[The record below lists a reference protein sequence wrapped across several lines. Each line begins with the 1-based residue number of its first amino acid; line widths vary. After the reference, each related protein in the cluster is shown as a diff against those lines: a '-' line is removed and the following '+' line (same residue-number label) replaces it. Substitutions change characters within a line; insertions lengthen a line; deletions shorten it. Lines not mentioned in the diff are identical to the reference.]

1 MLGSSVDRE
10 LPPSFLWKNCH
21 KKYNCWDKK
30 ITFTIALTSFRKNS
44 KNLFTYTLFSSG
56 KNPRAVPRGRWKLH
70 GIQEE
75 KKRLDSRQEVWFVGE
90 KNVPQWNQIWFSD
103 SNLLLQN
110 PAEVMGDN
118 KSCKSAKDE
127 HSCIWFF
134 SSMNFDAIRDYV
146 FFVFLFFWYFHC
158 RDCLTDGE
166 GGGGNV
172 QYIVGDGKYCQQE
185 VSFGCLLAL
194 FKIWYFQ
201 F

>member
-1 MLGSSVDRE
+1 MLGSSVDRQ

-127 HSCIWFF
+127 HSTKGRHQNEKHT
-134 SSMNFDAIRDYV
+134 SIRA
-146 FFVFLFFWYFHC
+146 LPEC
-158 RDCLTDGE
+158 
-166 GGGGNV
+166 GGGVYPCPNFF
-172 QYIVGDGKYCQQE
+172 DT
-185 VSFGCLLAL
+185 FLTN
-194 FKIWYFQ
+194 
-201 F
+201 

>member
-1 MLGSSVDRE
+1 MLGSSVDRQ

-127 HSCIWFF
+127 HSTKYVFDFF

-146 FFVFLFFWYFHC
+146 FFVFLFLIFSLQGLSHWRWRRRRKCSIYSW
-158 RDCLTDGE
+158 RWKVLPAGGE
-166 GGGGNV
+166 
-172 QYIVGDGKYCQQE
+172 
-185 VSFGCLLAL
+185 LWL
-194 FKIWYFQ
+194 FIGTF
-201 F
+201 